1 MTVINIAVFWPW
13 ALVSQLIRVLFRFNI
28 FHSVLKDKKSP
39 YLTMG
44 LMFLF
49 DIPFI
54 WLASFFVEHG
64 ILNEY
69 IPFLFLMVS
78 EVLILHF
85 FTEGKLFTKIFLE
98 ILSHILW
105 TFLNAIGV
113 YLICLTN
120 DHEFENI
127 MYGYEMYLYEF
138 VTVHMS
144 ALGSSFVLAFIFRFI
159 RSKLMQ
165 KFKYDAKYIFYILFP
180 ITHIMGIYL
189 LCYTW
194 QTVEKLLEGVNFAQ
208 NEILIVIY
216 AVICIVIDVAMIFL
230 IDRQAKMEQENA
242 EYEKMMMQNE
252 IVYAQAQI
260 ISQEKLHVRKLKHD
274 MANVISAAK
283 GFIEMDNTEKALNVL
298 QKASDDI
305 SSVNGIILCS
315 NETINTIISM
325 KKGRAD
331 TEGCVMNVNVDE
343 ECGIN
348 VDDYDLCRVLMNLI
362 DNGLN
367 AASVADDKALNID
380 ISVSPETV
388 LIKTSNA
395 YVKKKNIVSAPG
407 HGYGTGI
414 ISEICRKYD
423 GSYKK
428 SEIDGIYYTETLLS
442 NVKNSR

>member
-1 MTVINIAVFWPW
+1 MTIVNVAVFWPW

-54 WLASFFVEHG
+54 WMASFFVAHG

-69 IPFLFLMVS
+69 VPFLLLMIS

-85 FTEGKLFTKIFLE
+85 FTEGKIFTKIFLE

-105 TFLNAIGV
+105 TFLNAVGV

-138 VTVHMS
+138 ITVHSS
-144 ALGSSFVLAFIFRFI
+144 AIVSSFVLAFIFRFI
-159 RSKLMQ
+159 RGKLMH
-165 KFKYDAKYIFYILFP
+165 KFKYDAKYIFYVLFP
-180 ITHIMGIYL
+180 VSHIFGIYL

-194 QTVEKLLEGVNFAQ
+194 QTVEKLLGGVNFAQ
-208 NEILIVIY
+208 NEILIVVY
-216 AVICIVIDVAMIFL
+216 AVFCIVIDVLMIFL
-230 IDRQAKMEQENA
+230 IDRQARIEEENA
-242 EYEKMMMQNE
+242 EYEKMILQNE
-252 IVYAQAQI
+252 ISYAQAQI
-260 ISQEKLHVRKLKHD
+260 ISQEKQHVRKIKHD

-283 GFIEMDNTEKALNVL
+283 GFIEIGNTEKACNVL
-298 QKASDDI
+298 SRASDDI
-305 SSVNGIILCS
+305 ASVGGVIICS
-315 NETINTIISM
+315 NETVNTVISM
-325 KKGRAD
+325 KKNKAEED
-331 TEGCVMNVNVDE
+331 GCAFNAKIEE

-348 VDDYDLCRVLMNLI
+348 IDDYDLCRVLMNII
-362 DNGLN
+362 DNGVN
-367 AASVADDKALNID
+367 AALQAEDKTFNIF
-380 ISVSPETV
+380 IKVTQETV
-388 LIKTSNA
+388 EINTSNT
-395 YVKKKNIVSAPG
+395 YTKKKDMKSRPG

-414 ISEICRKYD
+414 ITEISKKYS
-423 GSYKK
+423 GSFTKREE
-428 SEIDGIYYTETLLS
+428 SSIYYTDTVLE
-442 NVKNSR
+442 NKKP